1 MKRPERTE
9 RERGR
14 SPKLATALAYPKMK
28 YRDFLEGLGAAIFGV
43 DLEGRFI
50 FLNAQALELL
60 GYDQQK
66 NELIGQHFT
75 KILAPEQANV
85 AVGLFQRGREIRPL
99 VLEALR
105 RDGRPIKLEV
115 SGAWVRRRGRRVG
128 ALAMAWAFSAG
139 STPRPVVGQGRE
151 LSKLDLTILQLVSS
165 GLSNREIAERVYLS
179 THTIKDR
186 IEKIMRYFGASRRA
200 ELAAKAARRGLV

>member
-9 RERGR
+9 GEHGPPQNLARKPEH
-14 SPKLATALAYPKMK
+14 PKIK
-28 YRDFLEGLGAAIFGV
+28 YRDFLEGLGAAIFGL

-60 GYDQQK
+60 GYDQEK
-66 NELIGQHFT
+66 NALAGQHFT
-75 KILAPEQANV
+75 KILAPQQAHV
-85 AVGLFQRGREIRPL
+85 ALELFQRGREIRPF

-105 RDGRPIKLEV
+105 KDGRPIKLEV
-115 SGAWVRRRGRRVG
+115 SGAWVRQRGRRVG

-139 STPRPVVGQGRE
+139 STPKPAAKQDRE

-186 IEKIMRYFGASRRA
+186 IEKIMRSFGVSRRA
-200 ELAAKAARRGLV
+200 ELAATAARRGLV

>member
-1 MKRPERTE
+1 VKRPERTE

-14 SPKLATALAYPKMK
+14 SPKLGTALDHPKMK

-85 AVGLFQRGREIRPL
+85 AVGLFQQGREIRPL

-115 SGAWVRRRGRRVG
+115 SGAWVRQRGRRVG

-139 STPRPVVGQGRE
+139 SAPKPTAKQDRE
-151 LSKLDLTILQLVSS
+151 LSKLDLTILQLISS

-186 IEKIMRYFGASRRA
+186 IEKIMRYFGVSRRA
-200 ELAAKAARRGLV
+200 ELAATAARRGLV

>member
-14 SPKLATALAYPKMK
+14 SPKLGTALDHPKMK

-139 STPRPVVGQGRE
+139 STPRPVAGQGRE

-179 THTIKDR
+179 THAIKDR
-186 IEKIMRYFGASRRA
+186 IEKIMRYFGVSRRA
-200 ELAAKAARRGLV
+200 ELAAKAVRRGLV